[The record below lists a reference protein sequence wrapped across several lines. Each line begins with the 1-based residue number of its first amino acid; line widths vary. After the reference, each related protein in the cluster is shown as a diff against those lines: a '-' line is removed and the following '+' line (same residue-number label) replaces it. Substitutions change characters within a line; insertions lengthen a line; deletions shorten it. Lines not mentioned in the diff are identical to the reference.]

1 LPTLHR
7 GFAVS
12 SFCIGGLVASLLGG
26 SLLTRIGR
34 KKTLAINN
42 LGWIIGAVLIA
53 FSVNPGMFTIGRI
66 FCGLSCGLGAL
77 ATTTYVG
84 EISTIKGRGAMGS
97 MNQ

>member
-1 LPTLHR
+1 LPTLSR